1 MCTLRNF
8 PQITDHCIEWSRDQF
23 ELLFVKLGKKCEAYM
38 ADPAKFEEE
47 RMGQSGADAIFETRS
62 VLSMMNAINNL
73 SIGSVA
79 QVAFDLFHFLFRD
92 KILDLQAAFP
102 KDMRIKDEKGEDKG
116 PFWGEKKRYPT
127 AAVFNPDDESHTTFL
142 LSATVLLAVAAGL
155 IPPKDENSDS
165 WLEEYRS
172 REFIVGV
179 ASTLRP
185 PTYIQSP
192 AEVAGIDGG
201 NTTLSK
207 EEVLTTLFG
216 ELRAVS
222 TKLDTISMAPT
233 DFEKDDD
240 LNFHIAFIT
249 AAGIIISL

>member
-1 MCTLRNF
+1 
-8 PQITDHCIEWSRDQF
+8 
-23 ELLFVKLGKKCEAYM
+23 
-38 ADPAKFEEE
+38 
-47 RMGQSGADAIFETRS
+47 
-62 VLSMMNAINNL
+62 MNAIKNL

-249 AAGIIISL
+249 AAGII